1 MQIKVHTEL
10 AKLRLK
16 NREENAQVRAD
27 ARAAY
32 EQRIQDAAND
42 SFADSSCLASFIE
55 NSVTGTV
62 AALLLLFIVEMCSL
76 ILCVQKHFRW
86 SNPSST
92 CNRACYSTEKC
103 SLSCSSFTYLPSVRW
118 QNTANARCI
127 QCPWSCVRTV
137 NCDIS
142 TRRLP
147 SSNVCKC
154 ELLSPSRP
162 AQFEDKVPFVDI
174 VLSEDNITFEEKFQ
188 FEGEVEC

>member
-76 ILCVQKHFRW
+76 ILCAEALSLEQSTLHLQ
-86 SNPSST
+86 SSMLFD
-92 CNRACYSTEKC
+92 RKM
-103 SLSCSSFTYLPSVRW
+103 L
-118 QNTANARCI
+118 
-127 QCPWSCVRTV
+127 
-137 NCDIS
+137 
-142 TRRLP
+142 
-147 SSNVCKC
+147 
-154 ELLSPSRP
+154 
-162 AQFEDKVPFVDI
+162 
-174 VLSEDNITFEEKFQ
+174 
-188 FEGEVEC
+188 